1 MLIDFVLNIS
11 LTISGIYLFH
21 RIQYMEDSAKLSS
34 PMFQVT
40 LMITLAVLLLF
51 VPIDYQ
57 GYSFSLFFVPV
68 LLIQSKVYIKITG
81 MVIVGA
87 AHYFFTG
94 HSLTETAIFAG
105 LYLIVIFSVPFFKS
119 MNTNIITW
127 FNLIFTLLFLTGI
140 HFFIEPLGLM
150 QFVIISAMSSA
161 VMVTASIMYQDINS
175 MVKVLK
181 RLNTEDYVDHLTQ
194 LGNIKALDNEVNR
207 LNHKAETISMLLI
220 DIDYFKVINDMH
232 DYTAG
237 DAVIKQITGLLKN
250 YVPTGGSIYRNSG
263 EEFSMII
270 SDISF
275 DKTVRLAEA
284 IRNAVENTKFHVGEN
299 EVIKLTVSVGIGFK
313 TQDTTRRQLFKDADN
328 MLHAAKKMG
337 QNQVMFSPI
346 IK

>member
-21 RIQYMEDSAKLSS
+21 RIQYTEDSAKLSS
-34 PMFQVT
+34 PLFQVT

-51 VPIDYQ
+51 VPIDYL
-57 GYSFSLFFVPV
+57 GYSFSLFFVPM
-68 LLIQSKVYIKITG
+68 LLIQSKVHFKIAG
-81 MVIVGA
+81 MVIVA
-87 AHYFFTG
+87 AMHYFLIEQ
-94 HSLTETAIFAG
+94 SLMEIAIFAG
-105 LYLIVIFSVPFFKS
+105 LYLIVVFSIPFFKS
-119 MNTNIITW
+119 LNTNIIVW
-127 FNLIFTLLFLTGI
+127 FNLIFTILFLTGI
-140 HFFIEPLGLM
+140 NLFIEPLVWM
-150 QFVIISAMSSA
+150 QFLIITAMSSA

-175 MVKVLK
+175 MIKVLN
-181 RLNTEDYVDHLTQ
+181 RLNSEDYIDHLTQ

-207 LNHKAETISMLLI
+207 LNKKAETMSMLLI
-220 DIDYFKVINDMH
+220 DIDHFKVINDMH

-270 SDISF
+270 PDITF
-275 DKTVRLAEA
+275 DRTVRLAEA
-284 IRNAVENTKFHVGEN
+284 IRNAVENTNFHVGEN

-313 TQDTTRRQLFKDADN
+313 TEDTTRRQLFKDADN

>member
-21 RIQYMEDSAKLSS
+21 RIQYTEDSARLSS

-40 LMITLAVLLLF
+40 LMVTLAVLLLF
-51 VPIDYQ
+51 VPIEYR
-57 GYSFSLFFVPV
+57 GYSFSLFFVPM
-68 LLIQSKVYIKITG
+68 LLIQNKVHIKIAG
-81 MVIVGA
+81 MVIVAA
-87 AHYFFTG
+87 AHYFLIG
-94 HSLTETAIFAG
+94 HSLIEIVIFAG
-105 LYLIVIFSVPFFKS
+105 LYLIVVFSIPFFKS
-119 MNTNIITW
+119 VNTNIITW
-127 FNLIFTLLFLTGI
+127 VNLIFTLLFLTGI
-140 HFFIEPLGLM
+140 HLFIQPLVLM

-207 LNHKAETISMLLI
+207 LSQKSENVSMLLI
-220 DIDYFKVINDMH
+220 DIDHFKVVNDMH

-250 YVPTGGSIYRNSG
+250 YVPTGGSIYRNGG
-263 EEFSMII
+263 EEFAMLIP
-270 SDISF
+270 DISF

-299 EVIKLTVSVGIGFK
+299 EVIMLTVSVGIGFK
-313 TQDTTRRQLFKDADN
+313 TQKISRRELFKDADN

>member
-1 MLIDFVLNIS
+1 VLIDFVLNIS

-21 RIQYMEDSAKLSS
+21 RIQYTEDSAKLSS

-51 VPIDYQ
+51 VPIDYR
-57 GYSFSLFFVPV
+57 GYSFSLFFVPM
-68 LLIQSKVYIKITG
+68 LLLQSKIYIKIAG
-81 MVIVGA
+81 MLFVAA
-87 AHYFFTG
+87 AHYFLIG
-94 HSLTETAIFAG
+94 HGLVEIAIFAG
-105 LYLIVIFSVPFFKS
+105 LYLIVIFTIPFFKS
-119 MNTNIITW
+119 MNTHVITW
-127 FNLIFTLLFLTGI
+127 FNLIFTMLFLAGI
-140 HFFIEPLGLM
+140 HFFVESLVLM
-150 QFVIISAMSSA
+150 QFIIIGAMSSA

-175 MVKVLK
+175 MVKVLN
-181 RLNTEDYVDHLTQ
+181 RLNTEDYTDHLTQ

-207 LNHKAETISMLLI
+207 LNNKTETISVLLI
-220 DIDYFKVINDMH
+220 DIDHFKVINDMH

-237 DAVIKQITGLLKN
+237 DAVIKQITRLLKN

-270 SDISF
+270 PDISF
-275 DKTVRLAEA
+275 DRTVRLGEA
-284 IRNAVENTKFHVGEN
+284 IRNAVENTNFHVGEN

-313 TQDTTRRQLFKDADN
+313 TPNTTRRQLFKDADN

-337 QNQVMFSPI
+337 QNQVMFSPV

>member
-21 RIQYMEDSAKLSS
+21 RIQYTEDSAKLSS
-34 PMFQVT
+34 PLFQVT

-51 VPIDYQ
+51 VPIDYL
-57 GYSFSLFFVPV
+57 GYSFSLFFVPM
-68 LLIQSKVYIKITG
+68 LLIQSKVHFKIAG

-87 AHYFFTG
+87 VHYFLIE
-94 HSLTETAIFAG
+94 HSLLEIAIFAG
-105 LYLIVIFSVPFFKS
+105 LYLIVVFSIPFFKS
-119 MNTNIITW
+119 LNTNIIVW
-127 FNLIFTLLFLTGI
+127 FNLIFTILFLAGI
-140 HFFIEPLGLM
+140 HLFIEPLVWM
-150 QFVIISAMSSA
+150 QFLIITAMSSA

-175 MVKVLK
+175 MVKVLN
-181 RLNTEDYVDHLTQ
+181 RLNSEDYIDHLTQ

-207 LNHKAETISMLLI
+207 LNKKAETMSMLLI
-220 DIDYFKVINDMH
+220 DIDHFKVINDMH

-270 SDISF
+270 PDITF
-275 DKTVRLAEA
+275 DRTVRLAEA
-284 IRNAVENTKFHVGEN
+284 IRNAVENTNFHVGEN

-313 TQDTTRRQLFKDADN
+313 TEDTTRRQLFKDADN

>member
-21 RIQYMEDSAKLSS
+21 RIQYTEDSAKLSS

-40 LMITLAVLLLF
+40 LMTTLAVLLLF
-51 VPIDYQ
+51 VPIDYM
-57 GYSFSLFFVPV
+57 GYSFSLFFVPM
-68 LLIQSKVYIKITG
+68 LLIQSKIYNKIASLI
-81 MVIVGA
+81 IVGA
-87 AHYFFTG
+87 AHYFMTG
-94 HSLTETAIFAG
+94 HSLIETAIFAG
-105 LYLIVIFSVPFFKS
+105 LYMIVIFSVPFFKS

-127 FNLIFTLLFLTGI
+127 LNLIFTLLFLAGI
-140 HFFIEPLGLM
+140 HVFIEPLGLM
-150 QFVIISAMSSA
+150 QFIIISAMSSA
-161 VMVTASIMYQDINS
+161 VMVTASTMYQDMNS

-207 LNHKAETISMLLI
+207 LNNKAETISMLLI
-220 DIDYFKVINDMH
+220 DIDHFKVINDLH

-270 SDISF
+270 PDISF

-284 IRNAVENTKFHVGEN
+284 IRNAVENTNFHVGEN

-313 TQDTTRRQLFKDADN
+313 TPDTTRRQLFKDADN

-337 QNQVMFSPI
+337 QNQVMFSPV